1 MVRNPYLK
9 EMKPIKVDNIPA
21 DGLSIDFLLEH
32 TWLKEISKERS
43 LGFVPS
49 GPLEVQGELTKTG
62 QGILF
67 RGKVKGKLRLQCG
80 RCLEPYLKTLEVPV
94 GSEWRL
100 ISSPSKSSEKD
111 SVFQIEDLETGLIKE
126 GVLDLSERI
135 LEEVILTIPIQPLC
149 RESCLGLCPICGEN
163 RNTNPCQCKSK
174 EEAGPFLVL
183 KKINLNKKFDP
194 KKKDQ
199 SNH

>member
-9 EMKPIKVDNIPA
+9 EMKPIKVDTIPA
-21 DGLSIDFLLEH
+21 DGLSVDFLLEH
-32 TWLKEISKERS
+32 AWLKEISEERA

-62 QGILF
+62 GGILF
-67 RGKVKGKLRLQCG
+67 RGKVKGKIQLQCG
-80 RCLEPYLKTLEVPV
+80 RCLEDYLKTVEVPI

-100 ISSPSKSSEKD
+100 ISSPSKSSEKGN
-111 SVFQIEDLETGLIKE
+111 VFQIEDLETGQIKD
-126 GVLDLSERI
+126 GILDLTERV

-163 RNTNPCQCKSK
+163 RNTNPCHCRSK
-174 EEAGPFLVL
+174 GASGPFSVL
-183 KKINLNKKFDP
+183 KNFTVEK
-194 KKKDQ
+194 
-199 SNH
+199 

>member
-9 EMKPIKVDNIPA
+9 EMKPIKVDTIPA
-21 DGLSIDFLLEH
+21 DGLSLDFLLEH
-32 TWLKEISKERS
+32 TWLKEISKERG
-43 LGFVPS
+43 LGFGPS
-49 GPLEVQGELTKTG
+49 GPLEVRGELTKTG

-67 RGKVKGKLRLQCG
+67 RGEVKGKIQLQCG
-80 RCLEPYLKTLEVPV
+80 RCLEPYLQNLEVPV

-100 ISSPSKSSEKD
+100 ISSPSNSSEKD
-111 SVFQIEDLETGLIKE
+111 SAFQIEDLETGLVKE

-149 RESCLGLCPICGEN
+149 RESCLGLCSICGEN

-174 EEAGPFLVL
+174 EGGGTFSVL
-183 KKINLNKKFDP
+183 KNFKV
-194 KKKDQ
+194 DQ
-199 SNH
+199 

>member
-1 MVRNPYLK
+1 MVRNPYRK
-9 EMKPIKVDNIPA
+9 EMKPIKVDTIPA

-49 GPLEVQGELTKTG
+49 GPLEVRGELTKTG
-62 QGILF
+62 PGILF

-80 RCLEPYLKTLEVPV
+80 RCLEPYLKTLELPV

-100 ISSPSKSSEKD
+100 IASPSRSSEKG
-111 SVFQIEDLETGLIKE
+111 SAFQIEDLETGLIKE

-174 EEAGPFLVL
+174 EETGPFSVL
-183 KKINLNKKFDP
+183 INFKVEK
-194 KKKDQ
+194 
-199 SNH
+199 